1 MHCTREEGGGA
12 RGRASWHGVCVQG
25 RTPFLRLPADASA
38 ACLPAPALDG
48 CAQLAPGGSVSAASQ
63 AALRPLA
70 VPRIAWPPR
79 EARVPRPAPPAGA
92 GVPCRRGPPP
102 QDLAHAARRVAVQHA
117 GQDWGQLAAQVGTE
131 RAGRRRRRGEG
142 QAQQPARA
150 RRWRPPGL
158 AAPTAAA
165 GPCPLPLLPAARC
178 SARGQMYSQLL
189 PDILASRIPRTADGK
204 PFPVAGA
211 WGPGGE
217 KRGACRAACSG
228 ACRSSPGL
236 GGLACRCAWRAFLLG
251 MHAAQG
257 WHLHLILAFNDGH
270 KPPPRTAPPPTGAS
284 LDIHPAA
291 HHHHR
296 LGPAL
301 PQGAVEGAG
310 RDPGVPPAGCPAW
323 GWGVCVCMGGG
334 RGGACVGGWV
344 CEGGGTHGQERAT
357 KLCRALEAAF
367 PLPPCYPTALPRAQR
382 RRLLI
387 RHRLTRHAVPGT
399 DAAAVHAPA
408 LFHPAGCTWREGQP
422 GGIPALRFAA
432 STNHRLS
439 GVPPC
444 CRRAPATA

>member
-1 MHCTREEGGGA
+1 VAVLDATNSTEE
-12 RGRASWHGVCVQG
+12 RRS
-25 RTPFLRLPADASA
+25 FLRSRFHGKWQYLFIESICNDMEVLENNYKLKMMYSPDYRGMDTEKALADFRARIRKYEDGYETIMDRTLHYIKLIDMVTGRGYMDVNRISGYLPGKMVFFLMQV
-38 ACLPAPALDG
+38 C
-48 CAQLAPGGSVSAASQ
+48 
-63 AALRPLA
+63 R
-70 VPRIAWPPR
+70 
-79 EARVPRPAPPAGA
+79 A
-92 GVPCRRGPPP
+92 GVGRPRKIWLTRHGESQFNT
-102 QDLAHAARRVAVQHA
+102 QDKI
-117 GQDWGQLAAQVGTE
+117 GGNS
-131 RAGRRRRRGEG
+131 
-142 QAQQPARA
+142 
-150 RRWRPPGL
+150 
-158 AAPTAAA
+158 
-165 GPCPLPLLPAARC
+165 PL